1 MLTIRGVG
9 LGDFAKL
16 VELREKGLD
25 WRDLLWSANSHHVRF
40 AFVLL
45 FNKICSVQWVDVDNN
60 GKVCSKPK
68 YDLEK
73 MMQIS

>member
-45 FNKICSVQWVDVDNN
+45 FNKIC
-60 GKVCSKPK
+60 
-68 YDLEK
+68 
-73 MMQIS
+73 